1 MPSKKIV
8 SSKKD
13 PKKEQTAKNK
23 KPRPI
28 STVGGGSQG
37 GMLSGYG
44 SGTDR

>member
-13 PKKEQTAKNK
+13 QKKEKLAKKK

-28 STVGGGSQG
+28 SNVGGGLQG

-44 SGTDR
+44 TGTDR

>member
-13 PKKEQTAKNK
+13 PKKEKVAKKK

-28 STVGGGSQG
+28 SPLGGGSQG

-44 SGTDR
+44 TGADR

>member
-13 PKKEQTAKNK
+13 PKKEKTTK

-44 SGTDR
+44 TGVDR

>member
-13 PKKEQTAKNK
+13 PKKGETPKK

-28 STVGGGSQG
+28 STVGGGPQG
-37 GMLSGYG
+37 GLLSGAG
-44 SGTDR
+44 TGTDR